1 MSPYGRILACCGGS
15 SSWQP
20 KEKTLPD
27 GEPKAWDGANEGI
40 TLESSPTAPV
50 PSTAAAAALSY
61 EIRPLTQQDGPRMIS
76 FLRRLFFRD
85 EPLNVAVQL
94 VQPGEETCR
103 ELEDYCLSSLPDNL
117 SLMAVDAASGE
128 MLAVCINGIHEPGG
142 EAEGESAA
150 AQCPNPR
157 FRRILQLLTFVD
169 ARASAELASRFPDP
183 ADRRQLEV
191 RVVSVD
197 TAARGR
203 GLATALIS
211 RSSELAKQHGIP
223 LVRIDCTSH
232 YSARAASRLGFEC
245 IFSVPYAQ
253 YERDG
258 DVVFTPAEP
267 HKEVATCIKRVI

>member
-1 MSPYGRILACCGGS
+1 MATQVFEQ
-15 SSWQP
+15 QP
-20 KEKTLPD
+20 HDVFKPA
-27 GEPKAWDGANEGI
+27 AWNSK
-40 TLESSPTAPV
+40 LESPPTTPMSATAPAT
-50 PSTAAAAALSY
+50 PMSY

-103 ELEDYCLSSLPDNL
+103 ELEEYCLSSLPDDL

-142 EAEGESAA
+142 EAEGEAAA

-157 FRRILQLLTFVD
+157 FRRILQLLAFVD
-169 ARASAELASRFPDP
+169 SRASAALKQRFPDP

-191 RVVSVD
+191 RILSVD
-197 TAARGR
+197 GAARGR

-211 RSSELAKQHGIP
+211 RTSELAKQRGIP
-223 LVRIDCTSH
+223 LVRVDCTSH
-232 YSARAASRLGFEC
+232 YSARAVGRLGFEC
-245 IFSVPYAQ
+245 VFSMPYAQ
-253 YERDG
+253 YKRDG
-258 DVVFTPAEP
+258 EVVFTPDEP
-267 HKEVATCIKRVI
+267 HKEVCTYIKRAV